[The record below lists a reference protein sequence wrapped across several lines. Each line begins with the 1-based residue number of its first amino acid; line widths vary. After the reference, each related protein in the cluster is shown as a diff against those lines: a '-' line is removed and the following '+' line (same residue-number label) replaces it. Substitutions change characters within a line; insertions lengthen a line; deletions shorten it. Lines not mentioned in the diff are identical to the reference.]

1 MKRTPIK
8 FDGTFMNSVR
18 CRLYNILDKEREGVV
33 YFIQRYKYE
42 VFVKYRLPVL
52 YQSFKKD
59 LFGDYTRIL

>member
-42 VFVKYRLPVL
+42 VFVK
-52 YQSFKKD
+52 
-59 LFGDYTRIL
+59 